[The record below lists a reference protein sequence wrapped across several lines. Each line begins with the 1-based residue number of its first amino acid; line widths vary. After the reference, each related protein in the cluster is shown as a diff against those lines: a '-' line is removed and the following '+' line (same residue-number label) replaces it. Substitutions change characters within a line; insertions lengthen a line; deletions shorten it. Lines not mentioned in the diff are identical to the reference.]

1 VLIKTSIEFLEVAH
15 EKNDVLLGLWCLK
28 NSNNLLDNKNNF
40 KIIPYHWDDREKY
53 SGDYVYLESLYE
65 RLLLQLA
72 RELNEIHGLNE
83 SLMYWRIIIGPW
95 LWFFIDVIFDRY
107 ECIKQARESYPE
119 VTAKFFSYNLDDWC
133 PLNFSEFWFDITS
146 EEWNEVIFSECI
158 KVHEIIFEI
167 RRERIEP
174 SRNQLSKP
182 INYKEILT
190 YLNKLYS
197 KFVRTTQTGSILL
210 EAYIPTSKLIRLQ
223 LKLGQVPYLK
233 IPKLKLL
240 PSKNKSLMR
249 ENICQEFIC
258 LNGFEIFLTGLIP
271 SLIPKN
277 YLEDFLQTKAK
288 VMNSLPSNPRAI
300 FTANAYHGNDNF
312 KIWAAEKVSLNIP
325 LIIGQ
330 HGGSFGTAL
339 INQSEQHQLK
349 IADKFLSWGWEIQGG
364 ENVIKFPSLQLSG
377 RASIKGDPNGKILHV
392 LSSLPRYFYQ
402 HFSMPV
408 AGQFLSY
415 LENQILFLNELEDNV
430 SKHIIVRPDK
440 SGVNTGWNI
449 AQVLDV
455 AGHSFRIDKSKDS
468 FLKSLKKSRL
478 CICTHNATVF
488 LECLSM
494 NFPTIIFWEP
504 SHHEIRSDAV
514 PYFDLLL
521 EAGILFYTP
530 EEAAKKVNTVV
541 HNVDEWWFSDQVQS
555 ARKKFCERYAATSSD
570 WEREWGEFL
579 LGVKK
584 IS

>member
-1 VLIKTSIEFLEVAH
+1 MLIKTSIEFLEVAH
-15 EKNDVLLGLWCLK
+15 EENDVLLGLWCLK

-72 RELNEIHGLNE
+72 RELDEIHGLNE

-107 ECIKQARESYPE
+107 ECIKQAKESCPE
-119 VTAKFFSYNLDDWC
+119 VTAKNFSYNLDDWC

-182 INYKEILT
+182 INYKDISI

-197 KFVRTTQTGSILL
+197 KLVRTTQTGSILL
-210 EAYIPTSKLIRLQ
+210 GAYIPISKLIRLQ
-223 LKLGQVPYLK
+223 LKLVQVPYLK
-233 IPKLKLL
+233 IPKLEVL

-249 ENICQEFIC
+249 ENLCQEFIC
-258 LNGFEIFLTGLIP
+258 FNSFEIFLTGLIR

-288 VMNSLPSNPRAI
+288 VMNALPSNPRAI
-300 FTANAYHGNDNF
+300 FTANSYHGDDNF

-349 IADKFLSWGWEIQGG
+349 IADKFLSWGWKIQGG
-364 ENVIKFPSLQLSG
+364 DNVIKFPSLQLSG

-430 SKHIIVRPDK
+430 SKHVIVRTDK

-468 FLKSLKKSRL
+468 LHKSLKKSRL

-494 NFPTIIFWEP
+494 NFPTIIFWQP
-504 SHHEIRSDAV
+504 SHHEVRPDAA
-514 PYFDLLL
+514 PFFKLLVD
-521 EAGILFYTP
+521 AGILFYSS
-530 EEAAKKVNTVV
+530 EDAAKQVNKVTTNID
-541 HNVDEWWFSDQVQS
+541 HWWYSDSVQS
-555 ARKKFCERYAATSSD
+555 ARKTFCEQYAYSSD
-570 WEREWGEFL
+570 DWLHEWGEFL